1 MEQEEMGKMRKI
13 LFYMLFGLSLTFL
26 VFFLFKDKPIS
37 NSFTREYEVHEV
49 EIGYLGKTIFLKQVI
64 WGVSSDSKI
73 TAISFRPE
81 KNIDFESENDFLYK
95 SGATL
100 FYKVKGDTL
109 HVLSMEV
116 ADNPILFKSDLI
128 IYQEKIE
135 NREFNEL
142 IKNYNEKGYLKF
154 PK

>member
-1 MEQEEMGKMRKI
+1 MTK
-13 LFYMLFGLSLTFL
+13 YMLYILLGLILLIAVFIFL
-26 VFFLFKDKPIS
+26 EDKPIS
-37 NSFTREYEVHEV
+37 DSFTKEYNIQKV
-49 EIGYLGKTIFLKQVI
+49 EIEALGESIFLKQAT

-73 TAISFRPE
+73 TAISSSPKE
-81 KNIDFESENDFLYK
+81 NIDYESENDFLYK

-109 HVLSMEV
+109 HVLSMEL
-116 ADNPILFKSDLI
+116 ADKPILFNSDVI

-135 NREFNEL
+135 NREFNQL
-142 IKNYNEKGYLKF
+142 VKSYNEEGYLKF